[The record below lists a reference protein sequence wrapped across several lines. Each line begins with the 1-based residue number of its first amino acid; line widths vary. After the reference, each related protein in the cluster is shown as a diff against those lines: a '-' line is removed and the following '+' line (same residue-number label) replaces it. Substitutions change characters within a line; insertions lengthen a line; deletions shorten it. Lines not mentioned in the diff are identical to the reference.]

1 VRDCY
6 VAGII
11 NHGAYDDVER
21 CLASLRAQTCPP
33 RAVYVVDTGVSPVRF
48 AALRDAHA
56 DVVFETREN
65 RGWGAG
71 VNRILART
79 DAEQAAADFVLLLNP
94 DIELDPDFAEVLV
107 AAMDAAPDV
116 ALASG
121 KLLRPGRAQIDS
133 AGIVLPRHRRPRDR
147 ASGEPERHQYDGTER
162 IFGVSGAAMF
172 VRRAALPDLT
182 VAGEVVD
189 ESFFAY
195 HDDTDLCWRAGR
207 LGWSVLYEPRARAVH
222 ARGWRAERR
231 LSIDPQVRRNSFRNH
246 YLQVIKNERAAD
258 LLRNLPWLLGWEVLR
273 LGFVLLRD
281 RAMLPAYLDAIRQA
295 PRAFARR
302 RAIAGRVRERSAR
315 AASRGS

>member
-1 VRDCY
+1 MRDCY

-21 CLASLRAQTCPP
+21 CLASLQAQSCAP
-33 RAVYVVDTGVSPVRF
+33 RAVYVVDTGVSPTRF
-48 AALRDAHA
+48 AALQGAHA
-56 DVVFETREN
+56 DVDFEMREN

-71 VNRILART
+71 VNRVLART
-79 DAEQAAADFVLLLNP
+79 EAEHASAEFVLLLNP
-94 DIELDPDFAEVLV
+94 DIELDPAFAAVLV

-121 KLLRPGRAQIDS
+121 KLLRPGRAEIDS

-147 ASGEPERHQYDGTER
+147 ASGERERQQYEVAER

-172 VRRAALPDLT
+172 VRRAALPDLA

-189 ESFFAY
+189 EDFFAY

-222 ARGWRAERR
+222 VRGWRAERR
-231 LSIDPQVRRNSFRNH
+231 LSIDPQVRRHSFRNH
-246 YLQVIKNERAAD
+246 YLQVIKNERTSD

-273 LGFVLLRD
+273 FGFVLLRD
-281 RAMLPAYLDAIRQA
+281 RAMLPAYLDAVRRA
-295 PRAFARR
+295 PRAFAKR
-302 RAIAGRVRERSAR
+302 RAINRRARERSAL
-315 AASRGS
+315 AASRGN